1 MTNFASLLIL
11 PQSFT
16 IVSVVG
22 AGLAGIISG
31 VFIKYR
37 ILAKQRKR
45 ILDLEDE
52 MLKNHARILK
62 LEKKNTQL
70 KEDSKNGLGQNIQ
83 DVSKQQLK
91 LIAS

>member
-16 IVSVVG
+16 IISVAG
-22 AGLAGIISG
+22 AGIAGIISG

-37 ILAKQRKR
+37 ILAKQKKR

-62 LEKKNTQL
+62 LEKKNTLL
-70 KEDSKNGLGQNIQ
+70 KEDSRNVQGQNLQ
-83 DVSKQQLK
+83 DVSKQQMK
-91 LIAS
+91 LMAS